1 MNKLQQTSLLNV
13 ISEDLARVRGL
24 LILSALLLVTAL
36 AVVYLSHLNRELMVE
51 RELLLQQRDELD
63 VEWRHLIIEQTAL
76 AEHSRIEQLAQA
88 NLQMQ
93 RPAESQ
99 EVMVPWR

>member
-1 MNKLQQTSLLNV
+1 MNKLQQTSLLTV
-13 ISEDLARVRGL
+13 ISEDLGRIRGML
-24 LILSALLLVTAL
+24 TLSALLLITAL

-51 RELLLQQRDELD
+51 REQLLQQRDELD

-88 NLQMQ
+88 DLQMQ
-93 RPAESQ
+93 RPAENQ
-99 EVMVPWR
+99 EVLVPWR